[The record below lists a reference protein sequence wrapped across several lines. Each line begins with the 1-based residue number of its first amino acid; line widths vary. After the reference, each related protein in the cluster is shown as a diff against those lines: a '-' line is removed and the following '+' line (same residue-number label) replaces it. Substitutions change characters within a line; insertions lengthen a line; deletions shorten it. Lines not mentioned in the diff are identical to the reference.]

1 MTDRDKQ
8 PKIQT
13 LFVLVKPDGYPNKN
27 FIKSLMI
34 DEMDGARTCNLQD
47 DVYMTPEEVLK
58 HYPKNTEWLKKYGS
72 KICAARLKVKIEDVN
87 SWDALLYGD
96 TIMPALS
103 SYMTS
108 GIMSAMI
115 FTYVSNKDC
124 FDLARELLGPTDPSM
139 ATMETIRYRYS
150 NDSFEKAWT
159 GNSGPRAIRNV
170 CHISDSQEEAYREA
184 CMILGKEKVHPFFS
198 HLFPACE
205 QAREEAVQL
214 VTSGR

>member
-1 MTDRDKQ
+1 MTDQK
-8 PKIQT
+8 PKTQT
-13 LFVLVKPDGYPNKN
+13 LFVLVKPDGYPDKN

-34 DEMDGARTCNLQD
+34 DEMDGVRTCNLQD

-87 SWDALLYGD
+87 SWDALLYGN

-124 FDLARELLGPTDPSM
+124 FGMARNILGDVDPSK
-139 ATMETIRYRYS
+139 ASVGSIRRLFS
-150 NDSFEKAWT
+150 GDSFEKAWT

-170 CHISDSQEEAYREA
+170 CHISDSQEEAWREA
-184 CMILGKEKVHPFFS
+184 CMFLGKEKVYPFFS

-205 QAREEAVQL
+205 QAREEAIQL